1 MSQRRTED
9 RPSSSHHHHHHHHHN
24 SIDGNGNGP
33 PSNGVGGSFTP
44 INGNRLRRDSV
55 RRDRHIAIK
64 QNQQSPNITGTGRTR
79 AGSLHHPLPQRDVL
93 KPASSTSAT
102 PSVSSSQKYP
112 KTSTLPPSPAVTRT
126 HRRHASVTVNP
137 SPPPTSSAPSQ
148 PKLASPVLLVSRPAT
163 SHSSPSS
170 ATPSGK
176 RAPARFSSNGIA
188 TTSGPPPSL
197 AYRRSIAMDSRFSP
211 HNGRL
216 AVGGGNVHRGGVAP
230 PASGTTGDRS
240 SASSGSTISHFSRRG
255 SLKGRVEG
263 EPSASRTGSLGP
275 DSTSNN
281 GDDED
286 DDTGR
291 DSGHTIRGL
300 EDLQNGTSESG
311 GDGGGLDGE
320 PGAEDLFLNLARSN
334 SAAGQHENSR
344 GLRPRARLAHHAH
357 HRSSLPADTF
367 SSSPLRA
374 SQTRSPSN
382 RGSSP
387 VGPHDEIWLDPR
399 APTPAARHRDR
410 RMSGTTDR
418 LIDPRAVT
426 PRASFTRPL
435 SSMLRRDQSP
445 ASSSHTRSFSMAEP
459 GTRSR
464 NGLTSGIAPRS
475 LHSSPNAADQS
486 SGSVIDHDQT
496 DSSGAASRMEH
507 SGGASSGGG
516 GQEDSSSVST
526 TAPSTVWD
534 ELDDLKS
541 RIRRLELTGRIP
553 ASAVGATGNTSG
565 SPGERPRTATT
576 TVTTISSS
584 PRRQNNPSASG
595 ISPPNSTISHPSSN
609 SHLLLHAALAKSK
622 PLIPPDVFKYLEA
635 AATDAVA
642 LASAVGSTGTPMG
655 AGPPGVIIDR
665 QMRRKADS
673 VCRSLTEL
681 CIALTESRASLGATN
696 YSRHVAQHFNG
707 ARPVSRDMS
716 LGRESILGRESA
728 LGRESLLGRE
738 SILGRESVL
747 GGRESSILGR
757 DSSMGSHRGL
767 GRLSERKGSIASIS
781 TAAGFNSSPRLS
793 LSVDQETPTTPGLL
807 RPRNSM
813 LLKTRQMLDDEEGR
827 EGFRSPSRAATDIM
841 GHRHREYPISR
852 HMSIT
857 PERSPGPEVSHR
869 RQHYATNG
877 VALSS
882 PILHGNRRYFSA
894 TIDRSDLPDRPD
906 GSFEVTNPTNER
918 LMATAADSDY
928 TSARYRSGSLGRAG
942 NRKLARGL
950 RESVDLDGTQQGGS
964 LGRTPLPGER
974 LLRR

>member
-9 RPSSSHHHHHHHHHN
+9 RPSSSHHQN
-24 SIDGNGNGP
+24 NGNGGG
-33 PSNGVGGSFTP
+33 NGTSTSSAP
-44 INGNRLRRDSV
+44 INCNRLRRDSM
-55 RRDRHIAIK
+55 RRDRHITIK
-64 QNQQSPNITGTGRTR
+64 QNQQNPNITGTGRTR
-79 AGSLHHPLPQRDVL
+79 TGSLHHPLPQRDVL
-93 KPASSTSAT
+93 KPASSTPSA
-102 PSVSSSQKYP
+102 PSSQKHP
-112 KTSTLPPSPAVTRT
+112 KTTTLPPSPAVTRT
-126 HRRHASVTVNP
+126 HRRHTSVIVNS
-137 SPPPTSSAPSQ
+137 SPPSTSFAPSQ

-163 SHSSPSS
+163 SHSSPPS

-197 AYRRSIAMDSRFSP
+197 AYRRNIAMDNRFSP
-211 HNGRL
+211 HNGGL
-216 AVGGGNVHRGGVAP
+216 GVGGGNVHKGGVALP
-230 PASGTTGDRS
+230 VSGTTGDRS
-240 SASSGSTISHFSRRG
+240 STSSSTISHFSRRG

-263 EPSASRTGSLGP
+263 EPPAPRTGSLEADLAG
-275 DSTSNN
+275 SN
-281 GDDED
+281 GDNDE

-291 DSGHTIRGL
+291 DSGQTIRGL
-300 EDLQNGTSESG
+300 EDLQNGTSEFG
-311 GDGGGLDGE
+311 GDGGLEGE
-320 PGAEDLFLNLARSN
+320 PGTEDLFLNLARSN
-334 SAAGQHENSR
+334 SAVGQNENSK
-344 GLRPRARLAHHAH
+344 GLRPRARLAHHVH

-387 VGPHDEIWLDPR
+387 VGPRGEIWRDHR
-399 APTPAARHRDR
+399 APTPATRYRDR
-410 RMSGTTDR
+410 RMSGTTDHLVDQR
-418 LIDPRAVT
+418 VVT

-435 SSMLRRDQSP
+435 SSMLRHDQSP

-459 GTRSR
+459 TMRSR
-464 NGLTSGIAPRS
+464 NGFTNGIAPRS
-475 LHSSPNAADQS
+475 LRSSPNATDQS
-486 SGSVIDHDQT
+486 PGSVTDHDQT

-507 SGGASSGGG
+507 SGGASSGVG

-553 ASAVGATGNTSG
+553 ASGVGAAGNAS
-565 SPGERPRTATT
+565 SSSGERPRTATT
-576 TVTTISSS
+576 TFTTISSS
-584 PRRQNNPSASG
+584 PRYQNNPSATG
-595 ISPPNSTISHPSSN
+595 ISPPNSTIGHPSPNSHP
-609 SHLLLHAALAKSK
+609 LLRAALTKSK

-642 LASAVGSTGTPMG
+642 LANVVGSTGPPMG
-655 AGPPGVIIDR
+655 SGPPGVVVDR

-681 CIALTESRASLGATN
+681 CIALTENRASLGVTN
-696 YSRHVAQHFNG
+696 YSHHVAQHFNG
-707 ARPVSRDMS
+707 ARPVSRDTT

-728 LGRESLLGRE
+728 LGRES
-738 SILGRESVL
+738 ILARESVL
-747 GGRESSILGR
+747 GGRENILGR
-757 DSSMGSHRGL
+757 DSSGGSHRGL

-793 LSVDQETPTTPGLL
+793 LSVDQETPATPGLL
-807 RPRNSM
+807 RPRNSL
-813 LLKTRQMLDDEEGR
+813 LLKTRQMLDDDEGH
-827 EGFRSPSRAATDIM
+827 EGFRSPSRAATDM

-857 PERSPGPEVSHR
+857 PERSPGPEISHGR
-869 RQHYATNG
+869 PQYVTNG
-877 VALSS
+877 VALQS

-894 TIDRSDLPDRPD
+894 TADRSDVLDRPN
-906 GSFEVTNPTNER
+906 GSFEATNPTNER

-928 TSARYRSGSLGRAG
+928 GSTRYRSGSLGRAG
-942 NRKLARGL
+942 NRRLSRGL
-950 RESVDLDGTQQGGS
+950 GESVDLDRAQQGGS